1 MICINVP
8 GFNTFCEFY
17 SSDSSFRQIYVE
29 LSEGG
34 KRESFILMNDYLFHG
49 FHLCIPFFFFT

>member
-17 SSDSSFRQIYVE
+17 SSDSLFRQIFVE

-34 KRESFILMNDYLFHG
+34 K
-49 FHLCIPFFFFT
+49 